1 MFMKPE
7 RTMNKS
13 MPAAAVKGSAA
24 AQLQCCG
31 CLAMQA
37 ELQPDFRCPECGEL
51 LEVVYPQ
58 WDSDGAN
65 ELKTKW
71 LERKMSGAGVDRS
84 GVWRFREMLPIVEVL
99 DEVTTLAE
107 GNTPLYSMP
116 HTARRLG
123 MRTLLAKH
131 QGMHPTGSF
140 KDTGMTG

>member
-1 MFMKPE
+1 MNFCGQPRRPFTLVNPE
-7 RTMNKS
+7 MTMNKS

-31 CLAMQA
+31 CQAMQA

-58 WDSDGAN
+58 WESDGTKSSAN

-71 LERKMSGAGVDRS
+71 RERKMSGATTDQS

-99 DEVTTLAE
+99 DEVVTLAE
-107 GNTPLYSMP
+107 GDTPLYSMP
-116 HTARRLG
+116 HTA
-123 MRTLLAKH
+123 
-131 QGMHPTGSF
+131 
-140 KDTGMTG
+140 